1 MRIKNVSPVHL
12 MIPVMVLLLF
22 AGCGGGDDGDAAE
35 TAGTDSATE
44 VSGQEEVSDGAAA
57 GAAEE
62 VPDACVLFDKMEL
75 EQTLGWELRDGDPQE
90 VPPGTYACEFEMPP
104 LIDVTRNY
112 PDPALPESIGFSSL
126 NVNTYPT
133 TVQEFEEFRELL
145 GEEGEDVPGIGDG
158 AYFYGYDMIY
168 GRVGGKG
175 FSMRIYTAAQTDED
189 RARVR
194 EMMLTLARKATAK
207 L

>member
-1 MRIKNVSPVHL
+1 MRIEKVSTLRL

-22 AGCGGGDDGDAAE
+22 AGCGGGDGDTAE
-35 TAGTDSATE
+35 STGTDSAAE
-44 VSGQEEVSDGAAA
+44 VPGQEEVSDIAAA
-57 GAAEE
+57 SAAEE

-75 EQTLGWELRDGDPQE
+75 EQMLGWELRDGDPQQ
-90 VPPGTYACEFEMPP
+90 VPPGSYACEFEMPP

-112 PDPALPESIGFSSL
+112 PDPALPQSIGFSSL
-126 NVNTYPT
+126 NINTYPT
-133 TVQEFEEFRELL
+133 TAQDFEQFRELL

-158 AYFYGYDMIY
+158 VYFYGYDMIY

-175 FSMRIYTAAQTDED
+175 FSMRIYTDAQTDED

-194 EMMLTLARKATAK
+194 EMMLALARKATAK